1 MWQSHPENCGP
12 GPRASLLSRS
22 QELRTTLQDTSPP
35 PNTQGMEVSFWGQ
48 GSGLTIGQRERETV
62 GNEVSCIE
70 ERQSLLFFSVWKN
83 VADNGDQ
90 RGSWYGGG

>member
-1 MWQSHPENCGP
+1 
-12 GPRASLLSRS
+12 
-22 QELRTTLQDTSPP
+22 
-35 PNTQGMEVSFWGQ
+35 MEVSFWGQ

-70 ERQSLLFFSVWKN
+70 EHQSLLFFSVWKN